1 MLIMRVAEG
10 AEAFHLASPGWPGCT
25 VTPEWARLLDFEST
39 APEAVER
46 LARDLNQ
53 ADPGSI

>member
-1 MLIMRVAEG
+1 MTAI
-10 AEAFHLASPGWPGCT
+10 T
-25 VTPEWARLLDFEST
+25 VTPEWARLLDFEGT

-53 ADPGSI
+53 PASGS